1 MLCCDI
7 LVGYFQSRD
16 CDKSVGYIHSVIL
29 SAMAADV
36 KSVDAVW
43 YMKVVDEINATEEIV
58 DESGR
63 KIIESQIHL
72 KRHNMERITDTKKNI
87 KDKVVIKM
95 VYLFKKKHCVS
106 HCKFWD

>member
-36 KSVDAVW
+36 KSVDAV
-43 YMKVVDEINATEEIV
+43 
-58 DESGR
+58 
-63 KIIESQIHL
+63 
-72 KRHNMERITDTKKNI
+72 
-87 KDKVVIKM
+87 
-95 VYLFKKKHCVS
+95 
-106 HCKFWD
+106 